1 MKALATNTRN
11 LKFCIVGVAKDIQD
25 LMKEHESADRLFAG
39 TIIALDPMS
48 GNELKEIIS
57 IAETAAA
64 GYFTFSDD
72 ARNRLVQLAQGH
84 PYLVHL
90 IGKVALRDAYRR
102 DERIIDSA
110 DIETALQS
118 IAENGSDPV
127 LEGRYRIAVA
137 SSSQRETVFKS
148 IGRESGRP
156 RRSLDNRRLQSGVRR
171 GCRQLQPICWP
182 TRHQRVWSRD
192 RTGS

>member
-39 TIIALDPMS
+39 IIIALDPMS

-90 IGKVALRDAYRR
+90 IGKVEAA
-102 DERIIDSA
+102 
-110 DIETALQS
+110 
-118 IAENGSDPV
+118 P
-127 LEGRYRIAVA
+127 
-137 SSSQRETVFKS
+137 
-148 IGRESGRP
+148 
-156 RRSLDNRRLQSGVRR
+156 
-171 GCRQLQPICWP
+171 
-182 TRHQRVWSRD
+182 
-192 RTGS
+192 